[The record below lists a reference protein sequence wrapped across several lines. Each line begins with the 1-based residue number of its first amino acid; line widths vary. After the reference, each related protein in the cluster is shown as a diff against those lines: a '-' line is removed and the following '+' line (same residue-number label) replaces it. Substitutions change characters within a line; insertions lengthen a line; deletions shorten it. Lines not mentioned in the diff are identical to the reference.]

1 MNNMKIYI
9 YEVKR
14 PSSKSWFFA
23 GHFFSSRVQAHLAH
37 ALAIL
42 NRGPEGLSTCRRAED
57 LFREV
62 GAVSEQASAVCLSAE
77 IANLMGHLGR
87 GVGDR

>member
-1 MNNMKIYI
+1 MSHQVYI
-9 YEVKR
+9 WISDPAANELL
-14 PSSKSWFFA
+14 FA
-23 GHFFSSRVQAHLAH
+23 HPIPRDQAHLAH

-42 NRGPEGLSTCRRAED
+42 NRGQEGLGTCRRAED

-77 IANLMGHLGR
+77 IANLMGHLGKKR
-87 GVGDR
+87 GFG